1 MRKSFLIAFVI
12 LLIYG
17 CQKTPE
23 DTGSAVVE
31 KLKSINSIHFKAVE
45 KSYNSNEPDTT
56 VTPFEAWA
64 VRDAADTL
72 KGGYVW
78 ADNNYRPY
86 HLIYDRAKFY
96 LVIPPKKTS
105 ILYENIN
112 EPVIS
117 EIDWIGYFLKPG
129 ELAKVLSD
137 TNNVVTIKDIS
148 NGGEEKLFLS
158 IEFPETKKGLSK
170 KYEFILDKNTLFPEH
185 SMLIK
190 KTKDCTY
197 YTEMEMT
204 GFEADNVELAQLK
217 ERQKKVLE
225 ENPVE
230 AGGSGS
236 EVERLEKMLHPGDKA
251 PLFKAKYYKGEE
263 PFELKDFIGKNVII
277 VDFWY
282 THCHPCVKAMP
293 SLDKLY
299 RKYADKGLK
308 VFGLNSVDNQPR
320 SRKTLDKFLSKR
332 DISYDIIL
340 ATPEV
345 DVMYKVNS
353 YPTMYVVDRNG
364 KIAYAEIGFDEKSFS
379 QLVKKVEEL
388 LKK

>member
-31 KLKSINSIHFKAVE
+31 KLKSLNSIHFKAVD
-45 KSYNSNEPDTT
+45 KSYYSNEPDTT
-56 VTPFEAWA
+56 VTPYEVWA
-64 VRDAADTL
+64 VRDKQDTL

-78 ADNNYRPY
+78 VDNNYRPY
-86 HLIYDRAKFY
+86 NMMYEKGDFY
-96 LVIPPKKTS
+96 FAIPPKKTS
-105 ILYENIN
+105 IHYPGFNEPFIN
-112 EPVIS
+112 ET
-117 EIDWIGYFLKPG
+117 DWIDLFLKPDM
-129 ELAKVLSD
+129 LAGILSD
-137 TNNVVTIKDIS
+137 KKNKVVIKDTLF
-148 NGGEEKLFLS
+148 NGTEGVMIKIDFPESRKGKGKHYTFILNKDSYAPLRSEFTLNTKDYVYHDV
-158 IEFPETKKGLSK
+158 IEFS
-170 KYEFILDKNTLFPEH
+170 
-185 SMLIK
+185 
-190 KTKDCTY
+190 
-197 YTEMEMT
+197 
-204 GFEADNVELAQLK
+204 GFEENSVDLPALK
-217 ERQKKVLE
+217 ERQKKVLA

-230 AGGSGS
+230 MNGAGGELS
-236 EVERLEKMLHPGDKA
+236 RLEKMLHPGDAA
-251 PLFKAKYYKGEE
+251 PLFKAKYYKGEK

-299 RKYADKGLK
+299 RKYAGKGLK

-320 SRKTLDKFLSKR
+320 SRKTLDNFLSKR
-332 DISYDIIL
+332 DFVYDIIL

-345 DVMYKVNS
+345 DIMYKVNG
-353 YPTMYVVDRNG
+353 YPTMYVVDKNG